1 MLSPSHK
8 RLQKPSRNC
17 VSGPAVAA
25 CQLIAQES
33 TAKKGPARPPDA
45 KSHRSRQRTNA
56 YGKADT
62 EYLRLISDEP
72 PCHYSPSSMV
82 FSIPLPTSLVFPGD
96 QYMFNPREL
105 ATVLAALRLWQRQ
118 LRKHGIAMTNG
129 YPQFLEE
136 RPLSV
141 TQIDR
146 LCEQLNE
153 PATQQLASSLAV
165 DRCD

>member
-1 MLSPSHK
+1 
-8 RLQKPSRNC
+8 
-17 VSGPAVAA
+17 
-25 CQLIAQES
+25 
-33 TAKKGPARPPDA
+33 
-45 KSHRSRQRTNA
+45 
-56 YGKADT
+56 
-62 EYLRLISDEP
+62 
-72 PCHYSPSSMV
+72 
-82 FSIPLPTSLVFPGD
+82 
-96 QYMFNPREL
+96 MFNPREL
-105 ATVLAALRLWQRQ
+105 ATVLAALRLWQHQ
-118 LRKHGIAMTNG
+118 LRKHGTAMTNG